1 MSGQAIHFLS
11 CLRIE
16 GIHLVQLRQTP
27 NMRRYKTA
35 LILFAILAFGGL
47 LVWAGSQH
55 AFMLSSELPLPIF
68 TLCAIGVL
76 LIQWLAFIPAYYR
89 KTEHFYDLVGGLTYV
104 LMCLVTLWLLP
115 ALNERTILLA
125 ALIMVWALRLG
136 IFLFIRIARQ
146 GSDSR
151 FDSIKLD
158 FGRFLIAW
166 TGQALWIVA
175 TAGCALAAMTTLQ
188 PVELGW
194 LAYTGLAIW
203 LTGFTIESLADW
215 QKRQFQRQTVKSTP
229 FICTGLWRYSRH
241 PNYFG
246 EIVLWCGVALIAFPV
261 LQGWQHLTL
270 VSPIFV
276 VLLLTKASGIPLLE
290 EKADERWQNR
300 QDYQQYKATTP
311 VLVPFWPASR

>member
-1 MSGQAIHFLS
+1 M
-11 CLRIE
+11 
-16 GIHLVQLRQTP
+16 T
-27 NMRRYKTA
+27 RYRTA
-35 LILFAILAFGGL
+35 LILFAILAFGTL
-47 LVWAGSQH
+47 LAWAGSQH
-55 AFMLSSELPLPIF
+55 SFGLNAVSSLPIF
-68 TLCAIGVL
+68 TVCALGIL
-76 LIQWLAFIPAYYR
+76 LIQWLAFIPAYYH

-104 LMCLVTLWLLP
+104 LMCLVVLWLLP
-115 ALNERTILLA
+115 ELHARTILLA
-125 ALIMVWALRLG
+125 ALIMVWATRLG
-136 IFLFIRIARQ
+136 IFLFLRVSRQ

-194 LAYTGLAIW
+194 VAYTGLAIW
-203 LTGFTIESLADW
+203 LVGFAIESVADW
-215 QKRQFQRQTVKSTP
+215 QKRQFQRQVMKSSP
-229 FICTGLWRYSRH
+229 FICSGLWRYSRH

-246 EIVLWCGVALIAFPV
+246 EIVLWCGVAVIALPA

-270 VSPIFV
+270 VSPLFV

-290 EKADERWQNR
+290 EKADERWQHR
-300 QDYQQYKATTP
+300 EDYQQYKATTP
-311 VLVPFWPASR
+311 VLLPFWPVSR

>member
-1 MSGQAIHFLS
+1 M
-11 CLRIE
+11 
-16 GIHLVQLRQTP
+16 T
-27 NMRRYKTA
+27 RYKTA
-35 LILFAILAFGGL
+35 LILIAILAFGAL
-47 LVWAGSQH
+47 LVWAGSH
-55 AFMLSSELPLPIF
+55 NSFALSGVVPLPLF
-68 TLCAIGVL
+68 TLCAIAVL
-76 LIQWLAFIPAYYR
+76 LIQWLAFIPAYYQ

-104 LMCLVTLWLLP
+104 LMCLFVLWQLP
-115 ALNERTILLA
+115 ELYERTLLLA
-125 ALIMVWALRLG
+125 TLIIIWAMRLG

-194 LAYTGLAIW
+194 LAYTGLVIW
-203 LTGFTIESLADW
+203 LIGFAIETIADW
-215 QKRQFQRQTVKSTP
+215 QKRQFQRQTVKPTP

-246 EIVLWCGVALIAFPV
+246 EIVLWVGIALIAFPA

-270 VSPIFV
+270 VSPLFV

-290 EKADERWQNR
+290 AKADERWQTR
-300 QDYQQYKATTP
+300 EDYQRYKANTP
-311 VLVPFWPASR
+311 VLVPFWPTSR